1 MNLIFQYYFGEMTE
15 SAELSK
21 QSFSRYANK
30 IGATHHFSTN
40 ESFIRNSVFH
50 NEWATSMR
58 YFFEMLR
65 VVYDPIYDEYD
76 KVMYCDCD
84 ILAVTDENIFDIFTG
99 EVGGVVEG
107 DAQTQNDRL
116 GGNRNVNDKLPLT
129 NPKMKKELTR
139 KFESTNM
146 PMVESKPPFSL
157 YEHHMPFSINS
168 GVVLWSKEGR
178 IKARER
184 FDRWE
189 AFLYDS
195 VKTNNMKGWM
205 HDQLFI
211 TGQIPKHGLDFQ
223 PLHPEWNDN
232 PSHYR
237 HLNYPEDVPLK
248 FWHYANW
255 QGKEEMLQDRKKYLD
270 FFS

>member
-1 MNLIFQYYFGEMTE
+1 MNLVFQYYIGEQTPNVKV
-15 SAELSK
+15 SVD
-21 QSFSRYANK
+21 SFQRYCDK
-30 IGATHHFSTN
+30 IGCLHHFSSS
-40 ESFIRNSVFH
+40 ESFIRNSIFH
-50 NEWATSMR
+50 DSWATSMR

-76 KVMYCDCD
+76 KVMYCDSD
-84 ILAVTDENIFDIFTG
+84 ILAMTDENIFDIFTG

-107 DAQTQNDRL
+107 DAQTQNDFL
-116 GGNRNVNDKLPLT
+116 EGNRNMNDALPLT
-129 NPKMKKELTR
+129 NPKMKKQLIQ

-146 PMVESKPPFSL
+146 PMIQSKPPFSL
-157 YEHHMPFSINS
+157 YEHSMPFSINS
-168 GVVLWSKEGR
+168 GVVLWSREGR

-189 AFLYDS
+189 PFVYDS
-195 VKTNNMKGWM
+195 VKTKNMERWM

-211 TGQIPKHGLDFQ
+211 TGQIVKHGLDFQ
-223 PLHPEWNDN
+223 PLPNEWNDN
-232 PSHYR
+232 PTHYR

-255 QGKEEMLQDRKKYLD
+255 QGKDEMIQDREKHLD